1 MCQES
6 GEVQYKK
13 AGIFLFLGGYMLRK
27 YQGENLRSDSTLHI
41 RSLPHDLVTG
51 RIPHTGSRQCVSG
64 EAPSRSQAAVLP
76 AVVQGLDSSPSHH
89 ALSDTQPYLP
99 FSLPKA
105 TKPSVPRTEAETQ
118 EHTLPIPVQAHLSLL
133 HAKAPEA
140 WQAPSLS
147 EFRPCPSSL
156 FLAPGA

>member
-1 MCQES
+1 MS
-6 GEVQYKK
+6 GEWRSTIQE
-13 AGIFLFLGGYMLRK
+13 GRHILIFGGVHAQEIPGGK
-27 YQGENLRSDSTLHI
+27 PEI

-76 AVVQGLDSSPSHH
+76 AVVQGLDSSPSSHH